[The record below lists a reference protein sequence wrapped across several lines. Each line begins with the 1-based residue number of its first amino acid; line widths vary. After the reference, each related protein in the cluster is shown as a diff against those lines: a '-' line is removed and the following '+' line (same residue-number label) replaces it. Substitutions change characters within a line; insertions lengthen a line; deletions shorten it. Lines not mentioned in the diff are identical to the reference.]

1 MWLNRLIISDTQC
14 YIPDW
19 TKDGVAKSIR
29 IKVLS
34 EGKCLAHIH
43 AYHTILICVKGIK
56 KRFDNI
62 RKKIDR
68 ISTQKVSEMKLKVDL
83 TDIKKELDYSRV
95 SYVCKGRVV

>member
-1 MWLNRLIISDTQC
+1 M
-14 YIPDW
+14 
-19 TKDGVAKSIR
+19 
-29 IKVLS
+29 LS

-43 AYHTILICVKGIK
+43 AYHTIFPNLRDVICVKGIK

-83 TDIKKELDYSRV
+83 TDDGRTSYKKGTRLFKSKL
-95 SYVCKGRVV
+95 CL